1 MQEPI
6 KIKFQ
11 LTRED
16 YVTSLRLFNA
26 KMPLAWV
33 AYLIVGVLLTY
44 FALTFKISGSNPCIY
59 YLPGDPADG
68 SEYICLAAIFV
79 WTAGL

>member
-44 FALTFKISGSNPCIY
+44 FALTLSLRIQSLHLLSPWR
-59 YLPGDPADG
+59 
-68 SEYICLAAIFV
+68 SR
-79 WTAGL
+79 